1 MIHKLMSTMR
11 RVEWEPRISR
21 AVLPSSAS
29 AVRHV
34 HAFREI
40 LGDFPKMLCIF
51 EWKKE
56 SRREIVE
63 RRDLLLLVEFR
74 NRISFL
80 LLLRHF
86 RCVTTTNSSQNEH
99 ECQVQAE
106 PDAIQELDN
115 FLRHFSSIRLSTH
128 ISLQFITRPIAD
140 QTTWTEL
147 LCVALVGVGVVNDSA
162 TATGSCA
169 AH

>member
-1 MIHKLMSTMR
+1 MLGQMIHKLMSTMR

-56 SRREIVE
+56 SRRDSGKK
-63 RRDLLLLVEFR
+63 RF
-74 NRISFL
+74 
-80 LLLRHF
+80 
-86 RCVTTTNSSQNEH
+86 
-99 ECQVQAE
+99 
-106 PDAIQELDN
+106 
-115 FLRHFSSIRLSTH
+115 
-128 ISLQFITRPIAD
+128 
-140 QTTWTEL
+140 
-147 LCVALVGVGVVNDSA
+147 ALVSRIPEQNFFFAVAETFPECHDDKQQPERA
-162 TATGSCA
+162 
-169 AH
+169 

>member
-1 MIHKLMSTMR
+1 MR

-56 SRREIVE
+56 SRRDSGKK
-63 RRDLLLLVEFR
+63 RFALVS
-74 NRISFL
+74 RIPEQNFFFAVAETFPDIS
-80 LLLRHF
+80 
-86 RCVTTTNSSQNEH
+86 VTTTNSSRNEH

-115 FLRHFSSIRLSTH
+115 FLHHFSSIRLSTH

-162 TATGSCA
+162 TAAGPCA